1 MLSFDAPS
9 LPSPLVM
16 RECTRPRFDGNLEK
30 LKDWLAMLKS
40 AGVRQSGPALLMALE
55 NLRKE
60 DLSAK
65 RRLAILSTLKVPL
78 LKTCAGLPKPYS
90 GEDTGAEHGS
100 GVTLEQRL
108 SRLMFVNLLQALHQF
123 DQEYPLPSRRQLR
136 RRQWTIRNIFR
147 FANRQVRYAG
157 LWRTPLPA
165 GTWRD
170 LHELQLYL
178 MSRRVG
184 SSWEPGAHS
193 DVIGD
198 FDPVFEYKVLLLLG
212 FAVKTKESILQSEY
226 FMDGLEGWAVQTHLD
241 DPHNL
246 LGRIRLI
253 IVEVS
258 EDRPARQL
266 ESTLDSPFRGWV
278 LHPPYP
284 YIHEIEG
291 PFGASAFGIQSPGL
305 ALSD

>member
-9 LPSPLVM
+9 LPSPLVL

-30 LKDWLAMLKS
+30 LKDWLAVLRS

-60 DLSAK
+60 SIGAK
-65 RRLAILSTLKVPL
+65 RRLAILSTLKVPI

-90 GEDTGAEHGS
+90 GESIATDQVS

-108 SRLMFVNLLQALHQF
+108 NRLMFANLLQALRQF
-123 DQEYPLPSRRQLR
+123 DQEYPLPSGRQLR
-136 RRQWTIRNIFR
+136 RRQWTIRNAFR
-147 FANRQVRYAG
+147 FANRQIRYAG
-157 LWRTPLPA
+157 LWRTPIPS

-170 LHELQLYL
+170 LHELYLYL
-178 MSRRVG
+178 MSRRHG
-184 SSWEPGAHS
+184 SSWEPGSSAS
-193 DVIGD
+193 TIGD
-198 FDPVFEYKVLLLLG
+198 FDPNFEYKALLLLG
-212 FAVKTKESILQSEY
+212 FALKTKPSVAQSEY
-226 FMDGLEGWAVQTHLD
+226 FMDGLEGWAVQTRLD

-258 EDRPARQL
+258 EDGPARQL

-278 LHPPYP
+278 LQPPYP
-284 YIHEIEG
+284 YIHEIED
-291 PFGASAFGIQSPGL
+291 PFGGTAFGMQPPGL
-305 ALSD
+305 ALSA